1 MIQNLLKGSF
11 FWLTAVEQCCMM
23 KWTTVVAQKGG
34 AENCKMGRAEEMK
47 KVIMLQPSEWII
59 MEKLWENPP
68 KTIMQL
74 YHELKEDPGWS
85 KSTVNTLLGRMVKKD
100 IIYYEEGKKA
110 KLYYPKAA
118 RDDAAVSETRS
129 LIERVYQGSVGM
141 MMSTLIR
148 NHNLTDE
155 DIRELYEILGEA
167 VDKHD

>member
-1 MIQNLLKGSF
+1 
-11 FWLTAVEQCCMM
+11 
-23 KWTTVVAQKGG
+23 
-34 AENCKMGRAEEMK
+34 MK

-118 RDDAAVSETRS
+118 RDDAAMTETRS

-167 VDKHD
+167 VDKHDSTVHHVIHTDCVHTGNFLPYEKEAWAVHQICLMAACRS

>member
-1 MIQNLLKGSF
+1 
-11 FWLTAVEQCCMM
+11 
-23 KWTTVVAQKGG
+23 
-34 AENCKMGRAEEMK
+34 MK

-118 RDDAAVSETRS
+118 RDDAAMTETQS